1 MRTWPVKERR
11 GSSTEKDALDSGEQD
26 MEHLIATHESC
37 LLRYAIGIVGD
48 SHAAQDVVQNVFIKL
63 FRQWQP
69 GMQPSAS
76 IRSWLYRVTH
86 NEAID
91 HLRREKRRFFLHAR
105 QAETCTAADPPGM
118 TEDARMEVVM
128 GAVGRL
134 PEAERQVVLLR
145 LQEGLSYQEISRITG
160 RSEGNVGC
168 LLHHA
173 VRKLGKWVKSPSAVQ
188 NGGDRP

>member
-1 MRTWPVKERR
+1 M
-11 GSSTEKDALDSGEQD
+11 EQ
-26 MEHLIATHESC
+26 IITTHESC

-48 SHAAQDVVQNVFIKL
+48 AHTAQDVVQNVFIKL
-63 FRQWQP
+63 FKQWQP
-69 GMQPSAS
+69 GVKPSAS

-86 NEAID
+86 NEAVD
-91 HLRREKRRFFLHAR
+91 HLRREKRLMFLHAR
-105 QAETCTAADPPGM
+105 SAEGADSDPPGAP
-118 TEDARMEVVM
+118 D
-128 GAVGRL
+128 GRL
-134 PEAERQVVLLR
+134 EMVMAAVERLSEAERQVVLLR

-173 VRKLGKWVKSPSAVQ
+173 VRKLGQWVKRPDVVQ

>member
-1 MRTWPVKERR
+1 M
-11 GSSTEKDALDSGEQD
+11 EKDALDSGEQD
-26 MEHLIATHESC
+26 METLIATHESC
-37 LLRYAIGIVGD
+37 LLRYAAGIVGD
-48 SHAAQDVVQNVFIKL
+48 RHSAQDVVQNVFIKL

-69 GMQPSAS
+69 GLQPSSS

-91 HLRREKRRFFLHAR
+91 HLRREKRRMFLHAR
-105 QAETCTAADPPGM
+105 QAEAGELAAEPG
-118 TEDARMEVVM
+118 EADGRME
-128 GAVGRL
+128 AVLAAVRRL
-134 PEAERQVVLLR
+134 PEAERQVVVLR

-173 VRKLGKWVKSPSAVQ
+173 VRKLGQWVKPPGAVQ
-188 NGGDRP
+188 KGGGRP

>member
-1 MRTWPVKERR
+1 VQDIRR
-11 GSSTEKDALDSGEQD
+11 GSQETDALNFGEQE

-48 SHAAQDVVQNVFIKL
+48 PHTAQDVVQNVFIKL
-63 FRQWQP
+63 FKQWQP
-69 GMQPSAS
+69 GMRPTAT
-76 IRSWLYRVTH
+76 IRPWLYRVTH

-91 HLRREKRRFFLHAR
+91 HLRREKRRMFLHAR
-105 QAETCTAADPPGM
+105 QAESGAEVDSSGGTDDG
-118 TEDARMEVVM
+118 RMEAVL

-145 LQEGLSYQEISRITG
+145 LQEGLSYQDISRITG

-173 VRKLGKWVKSPSAVQ
+173 VRKLGQWVKPSGAVQ
-188 NGGDRP
+188 KGGDRP